1 MANDSKYDEIQK
13 EVKILNDK
21 CNIATTDEDW
31 QSWNTQLNKLGKL
44 IEEYGRTRYNR
55 NKKINIILGLEDTN
69 E

>member
-13 EVKILNDK
+13 EVKILNVK
-21 CNIATTDEDW
+21 YNTATTEEDW
-31 QSWNTQLNKLGKL
+31 LSWNTQLNKVGKL

-55 NKKINIILGLEDTN
+55 NKNINIILGLEDTN